1 MKNIKFLFL
10 AVATLLSG
18 AFTACQKD
26 WNPGPMDAANSVYL
40 PVDVNVAAFSST
52 DDPET
57 TDVDERLRALYPV
70 YRQTSVGELTVD
82 IRSRLVDAD
91 MQFILEADD
100 KGNPTKTLPFT
111 EAFIFDESVTFADGE
126 NLAYFGI
133 TLSNQ
138 MLTEDGRLILPV
150 GEMFD
155 AEIMI
160 KDSQYHGSYG
170 LYRKSIQLG
179 IPESWGSANVKY
191 DPESD
196 ETFSNEG
203 YLYDDFISMLYGS
216 SAGSVA
222 PVTIEQSVSR
232 PGVYRLVNPYNEDNV
247 VKYIGGIPS
256 DMTFAPANIEVNA
269 RDPKNVYIN
278 YQFTG
283 MTVAGFGQVYIGM
296 TTLDEGKIGVLED
309 GIITF
314 PAQCMGIFNESG
326 SGYYANTSGKFK
338 IVLPGIDIADYS
350 MGVSY
355 VGSEAAP
362 DNSGTNAI
370 VNFTVGADVSK
381 YRFVAVEGRQKI
393 VNSKIVAGSPVKE
406 FNEAITKLLNVDF
419 STYEPADDETMAE
432 AKANE
437 TTWYMSFDKAG
448 IYTVFA
454 FAYDKK
460 GEPILF
466 DPTGKPDEASVA
478 TTYFYY
484 RPTNSTDEI
493 PELEP
498 FVPRM
503 GAASEIVGPFYDK
516 EETISMDVLYSPSFI
531 LAYDLTY
538 AEVDYV
544 STITR
549 YFGKKADIDAK
560 LAEGKTIES
569 LLASEDAI
577 DTTDWI
583 GDIKAGQGQMVLQ
596 GLEPDTEYT
605 MLLAIS
611 SIYGKTDYYSTSAK
625 TAPYTGTATIGV
637 YEFVDGDSKMQIKV
651 APYFAAT
658 YAQRYYIQGV
668 TDGCDGQVCLF
679 TWLGDTMAPAEDA
692 EDQTPIELQFY
703 ALYMPEYNALVCQGQ
718 AMGYDNYGSLFGLG
732 IDKYVDGTE
741 KEGDP
746 TKYWGYYSS
755 STEDFEYFTE
765 TMVVYLN
772 ESGAI
777 SKLATYFKK
786 YYYWNEQ
793 VPTGEKDDNGKDI
806 TEEKYFE
813 EVITSFAPETTTI
826 TLIEDHTPVITP
838 DDDTTGD
845 DTTGDDTTGDDTTGD
860 ETTGDD
866 TTGDDTSD
874 DTTAEQTAKRAST
887 SVYNGTLK
895 SSLKAQVEN
904 LSAKATVCT
913 K

>member
-70 YRQTSVGELTVD
+70 YRQTSEGELTVD

-138 MLTEDGRLILPV
+138 MLTENGRLLLPV

-196 ETFSNEG
+196 QEYSNEG
-203 YLYDDFISMLYGS
+203 YLYDDFISILYRTP
-216 SAGSVA
+216 AGNVA

-256 DMTFAPANIEVNA
+256 DMTFTPANIEVNA
-269 RDPKNVYIN
+269 SDPKNVYIN
-278 YQFTG
+278 FQFTG
-283 MTVAGFGQVYIGM
+283 MTVEGIGQIYIGM

-314 PAQCMGIFNESG
+314 PIECMAICDASG
-326 SGYYANTSGKFK
+326 AGWYANQSGLFK
-338 IVLPGIDIADYS
+338 IILPGIDIADYS

-362 DNSGTNAI
+362 DHSGTSAI

-381 YRFVAVEGRQKI
+381 YRFVAVEGRQNV
-393 VNSKIVAGSPVKE
+393 VNSKVVAGAPVKE

-466 DPTGKPDEASVA
+466 DPTGKPEEASVA

-498 FVPRM
+498 FVPKM
-503 GAASEIVGPFYDK
+503 GAASDIMGPFYD
-516 EETISMDVLYSPSFI
+516 EAGTVSTDVIFSPSFT

-538 AEVDYV
+538 AEADYV
-544 STITR
+544 STIKR

-577 DTTDWI
+577 DTTDWL
-583 GDIKAGQGQMVLQ
+583 GERMALQ

-651 APYFAAT
+651 APYFAAA
-658 YAQRYYIQGV
+658 YAERYYVLGA

-703 ALYMPEYNALVCQGQ
+703 ALYMPAYNALVCQGQ

-786 YYYWNEQ
+786 YYYWSEQ

-860 ETTGDD
+860 DTTGDD
-866 TTGDDTSD
+866 TTGDDTA
-874 DTTAEQTAKRAST
+874 AEQTVKRASIG
-887 SVYNGTLK
+887 VYNGTLK